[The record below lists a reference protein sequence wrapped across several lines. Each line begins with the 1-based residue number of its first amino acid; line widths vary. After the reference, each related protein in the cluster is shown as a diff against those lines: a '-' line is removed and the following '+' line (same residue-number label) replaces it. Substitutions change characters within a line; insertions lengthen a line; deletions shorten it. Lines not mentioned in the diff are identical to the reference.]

1 MPTWSIY
8 YRLRTIVASHRHIT
22 WRGAIVPLSI
32 RTFPPHTLTHVP
44 RTTRACHCF
53 GLGGLFLTCALVP
66 RRAVYYVADEAR
78 QSGYLPRQPGDES
91 HIAVRVVSAGI
102 KILTPHRRHGTWLLT
117 QAGARVLEAV
127 ARRQRVELPADD
139 LQTLLRAPP
148 GKARTARGLRHASP
162 LSYLSPTGRAAV
174 DAAGL
179 SQGAVLVTVKSPV
192 ASGRIAVLPA
202 RLVWK
207 EARDGGTIVG
217 PSSGSQGGGSGR
229 QLSLA
234 LTLFHPR
241 GLEHLPSAW
250 AAATIAS
257 VLPRAR

>member
-1 MPTWSIY
+1 M
-8 YRLRTIVASHRHIT
+8 
-22 WRGAIVPLSI
+22 
-32 RTFPPHTLTHVP
+32 
-44 RTTRACHCF
+44 
-53 GLGGLFLTCALVP
+53 
-66 RRAVYYVADEAR
+66 
-78 QSGYLPRQPGDES
+78 
-91 HIAVRVVSAGI
+91 
-102 KILTPHRRHGTWLLT
+102 
-117 QAGARVLEAV
+117 
-127 ARRQRVELPADD
+127 
-139 LQTLLRAPP
+139 
-148 GKARTARGLRHASP
+148 
-162 LSYLSPTGRAAV
+162 

-217 PSSGSQGGGSGR
+217 PSSGSQGGSQGGTSGR